1 MIERDLK
8 DTALLL
14 RLEVCVVAMGHRFF
28 LRFLRNRNKINILY
42 LFEMRGLCEN
52 K

>member
-1 MIERDLK
+1 MIERDRK
-8 DTALLL
+8 DPALLL
-14 RLEVCVVAMGHRFF
+14 CLEVCVATVGHRFF

-42 LFEMRGLCEN
+42 LFGMRGLCEN

>member
-8 DTALLL
+8 DPALSL

-28 LRFLRNRNKINILY
+28 LRLLRNRNKINILY

>member
-8 DTALLL
+8 DPALLL
-14 RLEVCVVAMGHRFF
+14 RLEVFVVAAEHRFS
-28 LRFLRNRNKINILY
+28 LRLLRNRNKINILY
-42 LFEMRGLCEN
+42 LLGMRGLCEN